1 MEKCGKHRKQQK
13 TSETTENVGNNR
25 KRRKQR
31 KASETTENI
40 GNNGKHRKQQKTS
53 ETSELE
59 LVEIWYMT
67 VPNLSDLP
75 SEPMVALGNH
85 EAGAPKE
92 NNVPMTGPGKKSS
105 KMRPGTTNTARCGCG

>member
-1 MEKCGKHRKQQK
+1 MEKCGKRRKQQK

-31 KASETTENI
+31 KTSETTENV
-40 GNNGKHRKQQKTS
+40 GKQQKTS

-67 VPNLSDLP
+67 KTGKDR
-75 SEPMVALGNH
+75 
-85 EAGAPKE
+85 
-92 NNVPMTGPGKKSS
+92 GPGTGLGPNRDGRRVGLKFIYNFHQIRIKT
-105 KMRPGTTNTARCGCG
+105 G